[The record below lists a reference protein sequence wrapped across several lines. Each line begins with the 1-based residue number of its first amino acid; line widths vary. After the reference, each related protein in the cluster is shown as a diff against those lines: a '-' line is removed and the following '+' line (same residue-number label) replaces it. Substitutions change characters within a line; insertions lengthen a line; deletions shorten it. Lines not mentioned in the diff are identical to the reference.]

1 MARKA
6 IAVDRGRSWSE
17 ALSLAARA
25 EAGARFHQ
33 GSDSPCIN
41 CAAIIPSFL
50 SCLVPF
56 DLRSCLIEMAVVIS

>member
-6 IAVDRGRSWSE
+6 IAVDGRSWSE
-17 ALSLAARA
+17 ALSLAAGA
-25 EAGARFHQ
+25 EAHVYP
-33 GSDSPCIN
+33 GSDSSCIN

-56 DLRSCLIEMAVVIS
+56 DLSSCLIEMAVVIS